1 MTARPLGNDKL
12 LDRLRTLVEGDRLHP
27 CLLFEGPVGVGK
39 AMSANWLA
47 SVANCEAADAPCG
60 ECWSCRQ
67 IPLGQHPDVIHVGVD
82 PKKTA
87 RIISVAQARDLQ
99 RQLMVKP
106 FHARRRFVIIDPA
119 DAMTPEAANALLK
132 TFEDPPSQTHFVL
145 ITGAPASLL
154 ITVRS
159 RSQRIRFAP
168 VSKDALVPW
177 LEQQGVE
184 KASLVAQAAE
194 GCPGRAL
201 TMDLSGVDEWRGA
214 RDALLAALDGDVA
227 AQLKYAET
235 LARGDRSKWAPKV
248 DLMMDALG
256 SLLRD
261 ALSVSHG
268 GEVLYNRDRQATV
281 DAWARALGPAGV
293 AAATVFVGDARERL
307 ERFVNGRLVL
317 DALIAKLSARLRAG
331 ERHAAV

>member
-1 MTARPLGNDKL
+1 MTERPLGNDKL
-12 LDRLRTLVEGDRLHP
+12 LDRLRTLVESDRLHP

-39 AMSANWLA
+39 AMATNWLA
-47 SVANCEAADAPCG
+47 CLANCEAPNAPCG

-87 RIISVAQARDLQ
+87 RIISVAQARELQ

-177 LEQQGVE
+177 LEQRGIQ

-201 TMDLSGVDEWRGA
+201 TMDLSGVDEWRVA

-227 AQLKYAET
+227 TQLKYAET

-256 SLLRD
+256 SVLRD

-281 DAWARALGPAGV
+281 DAWARALGPSGV